1 MVMIKLDQ
9 CGQSSAEILLI
20 VAAALALVLIAGYVA
35 VTVSKTVGGNVSD
48 VVDAARNSTLLKLGS
63 SP

>member
-35 VTVSKTVGGNVSD
+35 VTVSKPLVGMFQTL
-48 VVDAARNSTLLKLGS
+48 STLQETLHY
-63 SP
+63 